1 MTDKPICLPVQF
13 ATIPLELKR
22 IPRWVLWRLVE
33 VGDEGNKRWSKLP
46 TQTNGQ
52 PASSTN
58 PATWTD
64 FPSVQHAYGED
75 PEKFAGI
82 GFVFT
87 SEDNLIGVDLDDC
100 YDHTTARFTNA
111 ALQHISDELEGYHEV
126 SPSGTGIKIFTRAD
140 LAHAHVDHSQ
150 GLEIYPQGRF
160 FTVTGHYLGGT
171 IPAEEQDLS
180 AFIPE
185 RALHVTGDAFADYV
199 PPVEGYDL
207 HRVETELLSKLDPD
221 CGYTDWMG
229 VGFALFHQ
237 FAGDVEACELWD
249 RWSSQSGKYASTG
262 MNSCESKWRTF
273 KSGGAT
279 LRSII
284 FKVNQKERADALA
297 RGEIVLDSGAMNH
310 ARTFLDA
317 LYSSEEGYRLVHY
330 AEDFYIHAGTH
341 YEIIEEAT
349 IRSKLYAF
357 LDKCKKPAKGGALAP
372 FNPSPASVSAATD
385 AIKSIV
391 HLPNHAN
398 TKPPIWFEEYQANKP
413 DASKLISVKNGLFH
427 LEDKILLPHSL
438 GFFTQHSLPFEYDQ
452 SATCPQWDAFLQSIW
467 EDDQESID
475 TLQEIFGYILSGD
488 TRQQKFFNIIGPR
501 RSGKGTINKVL
512 VSLFGQHNTVAP
524 QLEELCDTFGLQ
536 PWLGKPLASFTDA
549 RAPERNRSAVV
560 SQLLRIV
567 GGDTVTVN
575 RKNKEAWSG
584 YLPTRIIVY
593 SNEALQLTE
602 NSNALTGRMLVLKMH
617 KSFYDNE
624 DTDLFNKLSG
634 ELAGIFN
641 WAMAGLDRRLARG
654 GHFVQPKSGKQLLL
668 LMEQLGNPLNS
679 FVEDTFVFDPV
690 SQVKKDDV
698 FLCWKRWALKRSL
711 PPGSEMS
718 FKRRFLAATQ
728 EKRIEAGE
736 SRADGERTPIY
747 LGLRFNT
754 SAGEYLK
761 SVETFET
768 EGY

>member
-46 TQTNGQ
+46 TQVTGQ

-64 FPSVQHAYGED
+64 FPSVQHAYEED

-100 YDHTTARFTNA
+100 FDHTTARFTNA

-171 IPAEEQDLS
+171 IPTEAQDLS

-207 HRVETELLSKLDPD
+207 HRVEMELLSKLDPD

-237 FAGDVEACELWD
+237 FGGDVEACELWD
-249 RWSSQSGKYASTG
+249 RWSSQSGKYASNG

-330 AEDFYIHAGTH
+330 AEDFFIHAGTH

-372 FNPSPASVSAATD
+372 FNPSPASVSGAMD

-391 HLPNHAN
+391 HLANQPN

-438 GFFTQHSLPFEYDQ
+438 GFFTQHSLPFQ
-452 SATCPQWDAFLQSIW
+452 FPQITTHSANPIGSANIM
-467 EDDQESID
+467 
-475 TLQEIFGYILSGD
+475 GYINNFLM
-488 TRQQKFFNIIGPR
+488 NE
-501 RSGKGTINKVL
+501 
-512 VSLFGQHNTVAP
+512 GQPQNCVRVQIPHTV
-524 QLEELCDTFGLQ
+524 
-536 PWLGKPLASFTDA
+536 
-549 RAPERNRSAVV
+549 
-560 SQLLRIV
+560 
-567 GGDTVTVN
+567 
-575 RKNKEAWSG
+575 
-584 YLPTRIIVY
+584 
-593 SNEALQLTE
+593 
-602 NSNALTGRMLVLKMH
+602 
-617 KSFYDNE
+617 
-624 DTDLFNKLSG
+624 
-634 ELAGIFN
+634 
-641 WAMAGLDRRLARG
+641 
-654 GHFVQPKSGKQLLL
+654 
-668 LMEQLGNPLNS
+668 
-679 FVEDTFVFDPV
+679 
-690 SQVKKDDV
+690 
-698 FLCWKRWALKRSL
+698 
-711 PPGSEMS
+711 
-718 FKRRFLAATQ
+718 
-728 EKRIEAGE
+728 
-736 SRADGERTPIY
+736 
-747 LGLRFNT
+747 
-754 SAGEYLK
+754 
-761 SVETFET
+761 
-768 EGY
+768 